1 MITLDYARLR
11 SQEYCF
17 GTAQELRD
25 VGTVYGGVSLLHFRV
40 MQADSYTRNHPR
52 AAQFRTTRWSLVLRA
67 GEEQLSPADERRALE
82 ELCRAYWYPL
92 FSFIRRRVYDP
103 TTAAD
108 LTQGFFLQ
116 LLERNSFT
124 VADQQRGR
132 FRTFLLAALEHY
144 LANERASANSLKRG
158 GGVEIVSLDLTVAEG
173 RFATE
178 PSVEE
183 TPERAFDRRWVEVL
197 LGNVLAKLRAEEVAA
212 GERERF
218 DQLKGYLLEGDQGM
232 TFAVAAEKLG
242 MTEASL
248 KGQVRRLRARFRKA
262 LREEVAQTVA
272 SQSDVESEL
281 RHLMEAV

>member
-1 MITLDYARLR
+1 MRLR
-11 SQEYCF
+11 SWL
-17 GTAQELRD
+17 ELD
-25 VGTVYGGVSLLHFRV
+25 DFAAVYGGDWLRHFEE
-40 MQADSYTRNHPR
+40 MQSDRYMRNHPG

-92 FSFIRRRVYDP
+92 YSFIRRRDYDP
-103 TTAAD
+103 ATAAD

-132 FRTFLLAALEHY
+132 FRTFLLAALGHY
-144 LANERASANSLKRG
+144 LANERAAANSLKRG
-158 GGVEIVSLDLTVAEG
+158 GGVETLSLDLTVAEG

-178 PSVEE
+178 PVMED

-197 LGNVLAKLRAEEVAA
+197 LGNVLTKLRGEAA
-212 GERERF
+212 AIGEQERF
-218 DQLKGYLLEGDQGM
+218 DQLKGYLVDGDQGA

-242 MTEASL
+242 ISEASL
-248 KGQVRRLRARFRKA
+248 KGQVRRLRARFRQA
-262 LREEVAQTVA
+262 LRDEVAQTVA
-272 SQSDVESEL
+272 SRSDVESEL
-281 RHLMEAV
+281 RHLMKAI